1 MGAHEVIEM
10 EPNFFRKVLIFG
22 LVLTLS
28 LVLNSLV
35 SSGAE
40 LDDIK
45 AAIKAKGAK
54 WTAGETSVSQLSMEQ
69 KQRRLGSLVPEGSG
83 AGQLSFLSPAISL
96 PASLDWR
103 NYNGKNFVTPVRNI
117 ENCSSSW
124 AFAPT
129 AGLESYTLRKNNTP
143 GVDLNLSEQVLI
155 SCANAGDCGGG
166 WLSKS
171 SDFIRKYGLPLESCY
186 PYTAATGSCS
196 DACSDWSAH
205 AYKID
210 SWFYVVPI
218 GNPSRTSVGDI
229 KNALFM
235 HGPLVSSMVVFNDFS
250 SYISEIYSY
259 SGVGIEL
266 GRTAIIIIGYD
277 DPGQYFIAKNFWGTS
292 WGDLGFF
299 KIAYDQVFNVVK
311 FGQETIAYVHKAAAP
326 ASWLWLLLDD

>member
-10 EPNFFRKVLIFG
+10 EPNFFRKILIVG

-28 LVLNSLV
+28 LVLNSLA
-35 SSGAE
+35 SFGAE

-54 WTAGETSVSQLSMEQ
+54 WTAGETSVSRLSTEQ

-83 AGQLSFLSPAISL
+83 AEQLSLLSSATSL

-117 ENCSSSW
+117 ETCSSSW

-129 AGLESYTLRKNNTP
+129 ACLESYTLRKNNTP

-155 SCANAGDCGGG
+155 SCANAGDCSGG
-166 WLSKS
+166 WLYKS

-186 PYTAATGSCS
+186 PYTASNGSCS
-196 DACSDWSAH
+196 NACSDWSAH

-210 SWFYVVPI
+210 SWFYVVPS
-218 GNPSRTSVGDI
+218 GTPSRTSVEDI

-235 HGPLVSSMVVFNDFS
+235 HGPLVSSMVAYSDFTA
-250 SYISEIYSY
+250 YISGTYSH
-259 SGVGIEL
+259 SVGIEL
-266 GRTAIIIIGYD
+266 GKTAILIIGYD

-292 WGDLGFF
+292 WGEAGFF
-299 KIAYDQVFNVVK
+299 KIAYNQVFNVVE
-311 FGQETIAYVHKAAAP
+311 FGRETIAYVRKAAAP
-326 ASWLWLLLDD
+326 ASLLWLLLDD

>member
-1 MGAHEVIEM
+1 M
-10 EPNFFRKVLIFG
+10 EPNFSRKTLIFG

-35 SSGAE
+35 SFGAE

-54 WTAGETSVSQLSMEQ
+54 WIAGETSVSRLSTEQ

-83 AGQLSFLSPAISL
+83 AEQLSLLSSATLL

-117 ENCSSSW
+117 GTCSSSW

-155 SCANAGDCGGG
+155 SCADAGDCSGG
-166 WLSKS
+166 WISKA
-171 SDFIRKYGLPLESCY
+171 SDFIRKFGLPLESCY
-186 PYTAATGSCS
+186 PYTASNGSCS
-196 DACSDWSAH
+196 NACSDWSAH

-210 SWFYVVPI
+210 SWFFC
-218 GNPSRTSVGDI
+218 GFKRDPSPHQRGRHKKCPVYAWPSGI
-229 KNALFM
+229 NY
-235 HGPLVSSMVVFNDFS
+235 GCYNDFM
-250 SYISEIYSY
+250 SYVSGIYSY
-259 SGVGIEL
+259 SGGIEL
-266 GRTAIIIIGYD
+266 GRTAILIIGYD

-292 WGDLGFF
+292 WGEAGFF
-299 KIAYDQVFNVVK
+299 KIDYDQVFNVVE
-311 FGQETIAYVHKAAAP
+311 FGQQTIAYVHKAAAP